1 MDSNQAKKV
10 LLQAFQSHH
19 IAVSGDDVQR
29 ALDTTETL
37 PDLIGEYLGPETLLS
52 LEEAEL

>member
-19 IAVSGDDVQR
+19 IAVSEDGVQR
-29 ALDTTETL
+29 ALDTREIL
-37 PDLIGEYLGPETLLS
+37 PDLVGEYLGPETFLS
-52 LEEAEL
+52 REEVEL